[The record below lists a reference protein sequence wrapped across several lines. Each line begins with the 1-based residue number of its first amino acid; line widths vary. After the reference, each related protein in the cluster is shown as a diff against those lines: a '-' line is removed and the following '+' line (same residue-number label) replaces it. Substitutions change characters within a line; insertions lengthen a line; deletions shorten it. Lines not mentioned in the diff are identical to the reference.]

1 MPLPDTAVDS
11 SNLSSES
18 PSRLRLHSLDVF
30 RGLTIAGMV
39 LVNNAGDWSAVYPP
53 LLHADWHG
61 WTPTDLV
68 FPFFLL
74 IVGVAIP
81 MALENRRATGGSMS
95 DLHRKIARRTL
106 LIFLLGLLLNWFP
119 PHPSAWERL
128 QTLRIPGVLQ
138 RIAICYGVAAL
149 LFLRLGRRGMLFLT
163 GGILVGYWMLLTWI
177 PAPGGVAGDLSR
189 EGSLP
194 SWIDRTLL
202 AGHIYRPSYD
212 PEGIL
217 STLPALATTL
227 IGVLAGQWLR
237 STRPPMERAAG
248 LFAVGILCLLAGWAW
263 DGFFPINKALWTSS
277 YVLFTG
283 GIGLQLLALCFWL
296 VDLQGFR
303 AWAFPFVVLGV
314 NALAL
319 FVLTGLAADLLQ
331 VIRVTG
337 PDGLSIPLQAIFY
350 RRLFTNWLS
359 PRNGSVAYALTFLAF
374 WWVVMWG
381 LYRRRLFLR
390 L

>member
-1 MPLPDTAVDS
+1 MPLPDSSADS
-11 SNLSSES
+11 IPVKPEPIN
-18 PSRLRLHSLDVF
+18 PLRLQSLDVF

-53 LLHADWHG
+53 LQHADWHG

-81 MALENRRATGGSMS
+81 MALENRRAAGGSMA

-106 LIFLLGLLLNWFP
+106 LIFLFGLVLNWFP
-119 PHPSAWERL
+119 PIPSVWERL
-128 QTLRIPGVLQ
+128 QALRIPGVLQ
-138 RIAICYGVAAL
+138 RIAICYGIAAF
-149 LFLRLGRRGMLFLT
+149 LFLRLGRRGIVWLT
-163 GGILVGYWMLLTWI
+163 GGILAGYWALLTWV

-217 STLPALATTL
+217 STLPAVATTL
-227 IGVLAGQWLR
+227 LGVLAGHWLR
-237 STRPPMERAAG
+237 SARPPMERAAG
-248 LFAVGILCLLAGWAW
+248 LFAAGLLCLLVGWAW

-283 GIGLQLLALCFWL
+283 GLGLQLLALCYWL
-296 VDLQGFR
+296 VDLRGMR
-303 AWAFPFVVLGV
+303 GWTFPFVVLGV

-331 VIRVTG
+331 VIRLTG
-337 PDGLSIPLQAIFY
+337 PDGQSIPLQAILY
-350 RRLFTNWLS
+350 RRLFASWLS
-359 PRNGSVAYALTFLAF
+359 ARNGSLAYALTFLAF
-374 WWVVMWG
+374 WWAVMWG